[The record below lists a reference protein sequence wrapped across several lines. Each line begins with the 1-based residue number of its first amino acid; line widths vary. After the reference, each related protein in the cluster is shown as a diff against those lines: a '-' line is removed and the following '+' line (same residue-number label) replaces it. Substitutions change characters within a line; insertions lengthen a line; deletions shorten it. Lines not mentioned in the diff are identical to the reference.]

1 MKDLI
6 TVLDIGTTKI
16 SVIIAR
22 FDKENFE
29 ILLANKYPSSGLK
42 KGKIVDMEAI
52 TTSIKK
58 ALKDTVETSGLKI
71 KKGFLC
77 ISGNDINGTY
87 SKGTTRVKKKIVT
100 HEDIDLSIE
109 SATAVNLP
117 SDREIMHILPVEF
130 ILDGVGGIK
139 DPTGMKGI
147 RLDVKVYIVTASL
160 PQIENFVTCCE
171 KAGIE
176 IEEVIL
182 QSVASSEAV
191 LTNHEKETGVLVADI
206 GGGTT
211 DITVFYD
218 GYLRHIAT
226 YGIGGNHITNDLALG
241 LKIPFAEAEKI
252 KSQYGIAL
260 PDINFG
266 SLRFKNNNNDVEVI
280 GLDRKP
286 IKVHSSVINEIVYA
300 RCEEILGFLKKEI
313 ESLTDDISVNSTVLT
328 GGCSLMQGF
337 IPLAEGLLSMP
348 VRMGKPETGIAQMLS
363 DAGMEED
370 ISEQNDSIA
379 EFYSPEFSSSV
390 GSLIYAIKGSFFKE
404 EKHFDGIFGRLKA
417 LIKEWL

>member
-77 ISGNDINGTY
+77 ISGTDINGTY

-130 ILDGVGGIK
+130 ILDGVEGIK

-266 SLRFKNNNNDVEVI
+266 SLRFKNNNNDNRI
-280 GLDRKP
+280 R
-286 IKVHSSVINEIVYA
+286 
-300 RCEEILGFLKKEI
+300 
-313 ESLTDDISVNSTVLT
+313 
-328 GGCSLMQGF
+328 
-337 IPLAEGLLSMP
+337 
-348 VRMGKPETGIAQMLS
+348 
-363 DAGMEED
+363 
-370 ISEQNDSIA
+370 
-379 EFYSPEFSSSV
+379 
-390 GSLIYAIKGSFFKE
+390 
-404 EKHFDGIFGRLKA
+404 
-417 LIKEWL
+417 